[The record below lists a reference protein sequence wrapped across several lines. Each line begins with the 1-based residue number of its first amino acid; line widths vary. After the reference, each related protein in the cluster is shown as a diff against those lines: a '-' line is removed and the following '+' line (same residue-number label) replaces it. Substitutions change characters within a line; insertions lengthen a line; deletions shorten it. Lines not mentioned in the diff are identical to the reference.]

1 MSILPDNVMNT
12 VESEFKTRQ
21 SKAVAMELLTAWRK
35 MPSWKEKETIGERH
49 GRNVKTVHEIS
60 QKLQELELF
69 TDEQGS
75 IPLYRLELEK
85 RGGQP
90 SNVGGLPESGDS
102 TKIMS
107 ELPEFSPAGYPL
119 EDESGEYSSATS
131 DEFGALQNKV
141 NRIAV
146 QLEGFGKQIENLIP
160 VIQGLSAKTPETPP
174 PTNNPTPP
182 DPPVPQIPQTETPDP
197 LTSLTRED
205 LVELAINQPNQFLA
219 MVGAT
224 GSRSI
229 GQGLRETDVMSSPET
244 IRKMIIEVR
253 TYTMMLFEKAI
264 ADGAFEGSMS
274 DFLNDMAEKYFED
287 RGYALGW
294 HRFEPGRR
302 RLG

>member
-75 IPLYRLELEK
+75 IPLFRMELEK

-90 SNVGGLPESGDS
+90 SDSGGLPDGGDS
-102 TKIMS
+102 PKFMT

-119 EDESGEYSSATS
+119 EGESEEYNSATS
-131 DEFGALQNKV
+131 DDFGALQNKV
-141 NRIAV
+141 NRIEV
-146 QLEGFGKQIENLIP
+146 QLGGLNKQIENLIP
-160 VIQGLSAKTPETPP
+160 VIQGLSAKTPESAPID
-174 PTNNPTPP
+174 NPTPP
-182 DPPVPQIPQTETPDP
+182 DPTPPQTPQTETPEAFSR
-197 LTSLTRED
+197 LTGKEIT
-205 LVELAINQPNQFLA
+205 ELAINQPHQFLA

-224 GSRSI
+224 GSRNI
-229 GQGLRETDVMSSPET
+229 GQGLRETDVMAAPET

-253 TYTMMLFEKAI
+253 TYTMMLYEKAI
-264 ADGAFEGSMS
+264 ADGAFDGSMS